1 MFSETVTVDIARATS
16 EASVTV
22 TVAAC
27 TGPAAPEDITFT
39 FSNDANV
46 ETASVG
52 ETVAYTYCGTNTSD
66 VDVEV
71 MQVIDDR
78 HGIVQLD
85 GETIVSPGE
94 TVCNTDPGVPV
105 THLATSAEEGTTI
118 VNNAVVTVRTVQAE
132 PRQFQATD
140 SAEVAIL
147 GLQASE
153 QAPTTTEL
161 PETPLAD
168 TGASSIPVHL
178 FLAALALASGL
189 LLLVIGTRRAHP

>member
-46 ETASVG
+46 ETASIS

-85 GETIVSPGE
+85 GETIVSPRE

-105 THLATSAEEGTTI
+105 THLATSAEEGDDDCQQC
-118 VNNAVVTVRTVQAE
+118 RGHRSHR
-132 PRQFQATD
+132 P
-140 SAEVAIL
+140 S
-147 GLQASE
+147 
-153 QAPTTTEL
+153 
-161 PETPLAD
+161 
-168 TGASSIPVHL
+168 
-178 FLAALALASGL
+178 
-189 LLLVIGTRRAHP
+189 